1 MNGKNM
7 ENREVMSQR
16 MVSQRKYGCKKM
28 VKWNKWKVEKCMDEK
43 KMEQR
48 KQSWEWEKISTPPKK
63 YIWMEKEWINET
75 NEK

>member
-1 MNGKNM
+1 MKQMKG
-7 ENREVMSQR
+7 
-16 MVSQRKYGCKKM
+16 RKMYG
-28 VKWNKWKVEKCMDEK
+28 WK

-75 NEK
+75 NEKKKCVN